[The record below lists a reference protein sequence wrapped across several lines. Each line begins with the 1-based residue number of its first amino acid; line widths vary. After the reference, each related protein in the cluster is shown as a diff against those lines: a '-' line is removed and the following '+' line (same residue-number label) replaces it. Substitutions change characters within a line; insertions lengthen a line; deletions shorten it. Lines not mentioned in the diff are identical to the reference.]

1 MNATTNTVNFL
12 FHEKEVN
19 SKGQRRTFAATVNN
33 NTMSIGISICGPK
46 DNFNKKLGRVIA
58 TGRANKKPSKTIT
71 ITNNNDLRDIFFNA
85 VKTL

>member
-1 MNATTNTVNFL
+1 MSTQTTMNFL

-19 SKGQRRTFAATVNN
+19 EKGQRRTIAAVVTN
-33 NTMSIGISICGPK
+33 NTMSIGISICGPR

-58 TGRANKKPSKTIT
+58 TGRANKKPFKLISI
-71 ITNNNDLRDIFFNA
+71 NNNDNPRDLFFDA